1 MVRNWSSKVISEVI
15 FSVPRLNL
23 AVLLAGQR
31 TGVCSQRETL
41 MDQERGQLTRQW
53 VRRIAARGESLLGFG
68 FVLIENVAG
77 QADVSN
83 VEGESLLNR

>member
-1 MVRNWSSKVISEVI
+1 MVRNWSSKVILEVI

-23 AVLLAGQR
+23 AVLLAR
-31 TGVCSQRETL
+31 TGVCSQREALT
-41 MDQERGQLTRQW
+41 DQERGQLTRQW

-68 FVLIENVAG
+68 SVLIENVAG